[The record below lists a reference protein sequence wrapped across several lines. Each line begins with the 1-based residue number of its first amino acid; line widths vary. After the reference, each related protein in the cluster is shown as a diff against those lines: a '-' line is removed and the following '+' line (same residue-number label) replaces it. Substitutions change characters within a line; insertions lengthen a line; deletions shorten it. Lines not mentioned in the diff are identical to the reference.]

1 LLYNKIKVN
10 RGSKDKIYMG
20 ERLDIRLK
28 GKIERAN
35 ILFIITCMEYNS
47 GVAHKPKGGWCE
59 KKNILLLFRSFFL

>member
-1 LLYNKIKVN
+1 
-10 RGSKDKIYMG
+10 MG

-47 GVAHKPKGGWCE
+47 GAAHKPKGGWCE